1 MLLWIN
7 TKSDVCIRGGAKAQ
21 KLLFLSWRSIS
32 RQGNQ
37 RCSAHLALPALSCV
51 IPGRASPG
59 SQFPRVGGKES
70 SLTKKFQTSF
80 FSQPWPFGILLIRK
94 LWRMGVG

>member
-32 RQGNQ
+32 GQGNQ
-37 RCSAHLALPALSCV
+37 RCSAHLALQALSCV
-51 IPGRASPG
+51 IPVLGLSFLGWEVKRAASLENFKPPF
-59 SQFPRVGGKES
+59 FPALAFWNS
-70 SLTKKFQTSF
+70 TNS
-80 FSQPWPFGILLIRK
+80 
-94 LWRMGVG
+94 